1 MIDRII
7 YKIFGWLDDFCNF
20 FYDKF
25 ICDKP
30 KKKKKIIMGR
40 TMNYYFTGM
49 LILCF
54 LLLALCVRPM

>member
-20 FYDKF
+20 FMINLFVINQKE
-25 ICDKP
+25 KE
-30 KKKKKIIMGR
+30 IIMGR

>member
-25 ICDKP
+25 ICDKS
-30 KKKKKIIMGR
+30 KKKKK
-40 TMNYYFTGM
+40 
-49 LILCF
+49 
-54 LLLALCVRPM
+54 